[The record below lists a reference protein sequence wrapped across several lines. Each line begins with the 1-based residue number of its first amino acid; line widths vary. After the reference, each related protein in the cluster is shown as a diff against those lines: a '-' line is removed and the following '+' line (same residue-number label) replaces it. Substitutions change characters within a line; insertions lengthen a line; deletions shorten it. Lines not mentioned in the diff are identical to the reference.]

1 MTRPG
6 SGTTS
11 KSAPCT
17 GSPGG
22 RTDTTSTQDR
32 ETALRLSVWSRRFN
46 GTFLKTGWSPSA
58 VCLPL
63 QARMPPIPSI
73 RICPSFG
80 CGTRAGRL
88 PCDSPSRASE
98 TGPSSW
104 ETQNDQ
110 TSRTLKQSNRRFDSR
125 SKGSALDLLRSS
137 FTIPKSCRLSA
148 RRRHVLTAK
157 VQRPRAEVTM
167 IRHNCCRH

>member
-11 KSAPCT
+11 KSVPCT

-32 ETALRLSVWSRRFN
+32 ETALRLSVWNRRFN

-63 QARMPPIPSI
+63 QARMPPIPPI

-88 PCDSPSRASE
+88 PCDSPSRENEQDRIMGNTERSDRQD
-98 TGPSSW
+98 P
-104 ETQNDQ
+104 Q
-110 TSRTLKQSNRRFDSR
+110 TIEQAIRLAPRGIRFGSIEIIVHDSKVVQIER
-125 SKGSALDLLRSS
+125 KEKIRFNGEGSTPTR
-137 FTIPKSCRLSA
+137 
-148 RRRHVLTAK
+148 
-157 VQRPRAEVTM
+157 
-167 IRHNCCRH
+167 